1 VSAGVWG
8 AGRPRRSPVRR
19 GRRPRESASRSA
31 ALAFRISN
39 PPPSFNRHSSW
50 MQPTATLPRMLRM
63 ATTADPDRHAPYL
76 PTPRYAQESTRAYA
90 GPRVWALALSPD
102 TASAHATC
110 TCGCVRPPR
119 RPPRSSLA
127 ACGAGCQHKC
137 ISILR
142 RRWGCA
148 AALTGARLR
157 MSRAYLAGGWGGR
170 SRRSR
175 RRRRGRRLRFRR
187 RRAYGR
193 GEFAPPCLLGG
204 APAGQHRR

>member
-1 VSAGVWG
+1 
-8 AGRPRRSPVRR
+8 
-19 GRRPRESASRSA
+19 
-31 ALAFRISN
+31 
-39 PPPSFNRHSSW
+39 
-50 MQPTATLPRMLRM
+50 MQPTGTATLPRMLRM

-90 GPRVWALALSPD
+90 GPRVWRFHRECSCDVHLRLRE
-102 TASAHATC
+102 TATAAT
-110 TCGCVRPPR
+110 
-119 RPPRSSLA
+119 SLA

-193 GEFAPPCLLGG
+193 GEFAPVLARRSPGWAAPPLGAALLLTSVLTLPLACTLCCTFVGFG
-204 APAGQHRR
+204 VPLRGSP

>member
-1 VSAGVWG
+1 
-8 AGRPRRSPVRR
+8 
-19 GRRPRESASRSA
+19 
-31 ALAFRISN
+31 
-39 PPPSFNRHSSW
+39 

-193 GEFAPPCLLGG
+193 GEFVPVLARRSPGWAAPPLGAALLLTQFSLSRWL
-204 APAGQHRR
+204 AHLSVLVCR